1 MRLRRLL
8 AALSLLVAGGV
19 ATVRGLRNSAG
30 VLEPPLDGDH
40 RRFRW
45 RGIDVAYAEAGD
57 PDDPTLV
64 CLHGVNAAGSSGEFR
79 AVVDDLTTDYHVVA
93 PDLPGY
99 GCSDRP
105 PLRYS
110 ARLYEE
116 FVAAF
121 LAEWDEPRVLASGL
135 TAAYVAGAASDDPD
149 SVTELT
155 LVCPTAVAGPEPP
168 KTALREALRAP
179 VLGELLHAALVS
191 RPSIRYF
198 NADHGY
204 YGADQPSDE
213 WVDYEWRTTHQPGA
227 RYATASFVAGYLN
240 ADADVALAE
249 TLSALRAAGV
259 ETTLVWGREATVTPL
274 AEGRALAEQA
284 DCRLVVVDDAMLL
297 PHVEFPDAVAG
308 VVRGDPPAAETAEER
323 AA

>member
-1 MRLRRLL
+1 MRLRRLFATL
-8 AALSLLVAGGV
+8 TLLVAAGV
-19 ATVRGLRNSAG
+19 AAVRGLRNSAG

-45 RGIDVAYAEAGD
+45 RGVDVSYTEAGD

-79 AVVDDLTTDYHVVA
+79 AVVDDLATDHHVVA

-110 ARLYEE
+110 ARFYAE
-116 FVAAF
+116 FVEAF
-121 LAEWDEPRVLASGL
+121 VAEWDDPRVLASGL
-135 TAAYVAGAASDDPD
+135 TAAYAVGAARDDPD
-149 SVTELT
+149 LVADLT

-179 VLGELLHAALVS
+179 VVGELLHAALVS

-204 YGADQPSDE
+204 YGPDQPSEE

-227 RYATASFVAGYLN
+227 RYATASFVSGYLN
-240 ADADVALAE
+240 AEPDLADALA
-249 TLSALRAAGV
+249 SLRDAGV

-284 DCRLVVVDDAMLL
+284 DCRLVVVDGAMLL
-297 PHVEFPDAVAG
+297 PHVEFPGAVAS
-308 VVRGDPPAAETAEER
+308 VVRGGPLSVETAEER

>member
-1 MRLRRLL
+1 MRLRRLFV
-8 AALSLLVAGGV
+8 ALSLLVAGGV
-19 ATVRGLRNSAG
+19 AAVRGLRNSAG

-45 RGIDVAYAEAGD
+45 RGIDVAYTEAGD
-57 PDDPTLV
+57 PADPTLV

-79 AVVDDLTTDYHVVA
+79 AVFDDLATDHHVVA

-110 ARLYEE
+110 ARFYGE

-121 LAEWDEPRVLASGL
+121 LAEFEAPRVLASGL
-135 TAAYVAGAASDDPD
+135 TAAFVAGAARDDPD
-149 SVTELT
+149 LVADLT

-168 KTALREALRAP
+168 KGALREALRAP

-204 YGADQPSDE
+204 YGPDQPSDA

-227 RYATASFVAGYLN
+227 RYATASFVAGSLN
-240 ADADVALAE
+240 ADLDLAE
-249 TLSALRAAGV
+249 TLADLRGAGV
-259 ETTLVWGREATVTPL
+259 ETTVVWGREATVTPL
-274 AEGRALAEQA
+274 AEGRALAERA

-308 VVRGDPPAAETAEER
+308 VVRGDPLSAGTAEER